1 MVLEPKKRKMAQN
14 KIEFDQVI
22 ERGCGIDIHKSV
34 LVATVQGK
42 GIKTE
47 TRSYDAFTESIQQL
61 RDWLKSLGITHIA
74 MESTGV
80 YWKPVYN
87 ILEEDFEIVLVNAQY
102 LKNIPGNKTDKKDSR
117 RIAKLLLA
125 GLLKGSFIPA
135 KPVREMRDLTRYKR
149 KLIEQ
154 ISSEKNRIQKFLEDA
169 NIKLSSV
176 VSNTSGAIATKIID
190 AMIEGEGNPEELA
203 KFRHGKMK
211 ASEQELILALT
222 GNLTEHHKFMLKMV
236 KKSIKDKELLINDLD
251 KQIDNKL
258 KENEMVLDAE
268 LLSTIPGVDK
278 EAATYILAEIGNDME
293 RFPNEQHLASWA
305 GLSPGNNE
313 SAGKKKS
320 SRITHGDKWLKS
332 MIVQCAWAAT
342 RTKGT
347 YLRSKYDKLVGRRGK
362 KRALVA
368 VGHKIIIAAY
378 FILKNKESYKELG
391 GDFLDKKTKEKQ
403 IKRHLQKLRELG
415 VDVSAAA

>member
-1 MVLEPKKRKMAQN
+1 MEETHD

-22 ERGCGIDIHKSV
+22 EKGCGIDVHKSV
-34 LVATVQGK
+34 LVSTVRGK

-47 TRSYDAFTESIQQL
+47 TRSYDAFTESIEQL
-61 RDWLKSLGITHIA
+61 REWLKSLGITHVA

-87 ILEEDFEIVLVNAQY
+87 ILEQDFEIVLVNARH

-149 KLIEQ
+149 RIIEQ
-154 ISSEKNRIQKFLEDA
+154 MASEKNRIQKFLEDA
-169 NIKLSSV
+169 NIKLSTV
-176 VSNTSGAIATKIID
+176 VSNMSGATATKIID
-190 AMIEGEGNPEELA
+190 AMIEGEGKAEELA

-222 GNLTEHHKFMLKMV
+222 GKMTEHHKFMLKMV
-236 KKSIKDKELLINDLD
+236 KQSIKDKELLIKELD
-251 KQIDNKL
+251 KQVDNKL

-278 EAATYILAEIGNDME
+278 EAAAYILSEIGNDMG
-293 RFPNEQHLASWA
+293 RFPDEQHLASWA

-313 SAGKKKS
+313 SAGKKK
-320 SRITHGDKWLKS
+320 
-332 MIVQCAWAAT
+332 VQGPRMAT
-342 RTKGT
+342 NG
-347 YLRSKYDKLVGRRGK
+347 
-362 KRALVA
+362 
-368 VGHKIIIAAY
+368 
-378 FILKNKESYKELG
+378 
-391 GDFLDKKTKEKQ
+391 
-403 IKRHLQKLRELG
+403 
-415 VDVSAAA
+415 

>member
-1 MVLEPKKRKMAQN
+1 MTATQD

-22 ERGCGIDIHKSV
+22 EKGCGIDIHKSV
-34 LVATVQGK
+34 LVSTVRGK

-47 TRSYDAFTESIQQL
+47 TRSYNAFTESIEQM

-80 YWKPVYN
+80 YWKPVFN
-87 ILEEDFEIVLVNAQY
+87 ILEKDFEIILVNARH

-117 RIAKLLLA
+117 RIAKYLLA
-125 GLLKGSFIPA
+125 GLLKGSFIPP

-149 KLIEQ
+149 RIIEQ
-154 ISSEKNRIQKFLEDA
+154 MASEKNRIHKFLEDA
-169 NIKLSSV
+169 NIKLSTV
-176 VSNTSGAIATKIID
+176 VSNLSGATATKIID
-190 AMIEGEGNPEELA
+190 AMIEGEGRVEELA
-203 KFRHGKMK
+203 KLRHGKMK
-211 ASEQELILALT
+211 ASEEELMVALT

-236 KKSIKDKELLINDLD
+236 KQSIKDKELLIRELD

-258 KENEMVLDAE
+258 KENAMAHDAE

-278 EAATYILAEIGNDME
+278 EAAAYILSEIGNDME
-293 RFPNEQHLASWA
+293 RFPDEQHLASWA

-313 SAGKKKS
+313 SAGKKKG
-320 SRITHGDKWLKS
+320 SRTTHGDKWLKA

-347 YLRSKYDKLVGRRGK
+347 YLRSKYDSLVGRRGK
-362 KRALVA
+362 KRALIA
-368 VGHKIIIAAY
+368 VGHKILIAAY

-391 GDFLDKKTKEKQ
+391 GGYLDKITKEKQ
-403 IKRHLQKLRELG
+403 IKRHLRRLRELG
-415 VDVSAAA
+415 VDVSQNAA